1 VLRHRAN
8 QGFTLV
14 ELMVILGL
22 VGLLISISVPSMQ
35 GYMRANRLDVTCDQ
49 LSSDLALTR
58 SLAVAQGRI
67 LRFSATTAGY
77 QITDPD
83 NGDVIRQ
90 RTFGGDIALG
100 AATQADFFPWG
111 AADATILDL
120 GNGCQ
125 TRTVNILPTGIVEV
139 GS

>member
-1 VLRHRAN
+1 MLRRCKN

-22 VGLLISISVPSMQ
+22 LGLLISISVPSMQ
-35 GYMRANRLDVTCDQ
+35 GYLRANRLDVTCDQ
-49 LSSDLALTR
+49 LTSDLALTR
-58 SLAVAQGRI
+58 SLAVARGRV

-77 QITDPD
+77 TITDP
-83 NGDVIRQ
+83 GTGALIRQ
-90 RTFGGDIALG
+90 RAFDGDVTLG
-100 AATQADFFPWG
+100 AVAQADFFPWG

-125 TRTVNILPTGIVEV
+125 TRTVNILPTGLVEV
-139 GS
+139 ES

>member
-1 VLRHRAN
+1 MPHRRTN

-22 VGLLISISVPSMQ
+22 MGLLISISVPSMQ
-35 GYMRANRLDVTCDQ
+35 GYLRANRLDIVCDQ

-58 SLAVAQGRI
+58 SLAVARGRV
-67 LRFSATTAGY
+67 LRFSATPAGY
-77 QITDPD
+77 QITDRD
-83 NGDVIRQ
+83 DGTVIRQ
-90 RTFGGDIALG
+90 RTFDGDVAL
-100 AATQADFFPWG
+100 AAAIQADFFPWG
-111 AADATILDL
+111 AADASILDL

-139 GS
+139 ES